1 MSSAVDNAQMEG
13 DMEEM
18 DQDMDQMD
26 GAEQLEEG
34 VEEEDEDDKDAG
46 ADYVKKEFVARPYK
60 SEF

>member
-1 MSSAVDNAQMEG
+1 
-13 DMEEM
+13 M

-34 VEEEDEDDKDAG
+34 VEEEDEDAEDKG